1 MSTLR
6 VNNIQFNPDGN
17 TIISAVNTNNIVIT
31 VDGTEKLKV
40 AKEGVNFRGPI
51 SVNNTPI
58 FSGSGELIGL
68 PSSGT
73 SGNVLTSNG
82 TSWLSQAPSNTISD
96 PIFTGNIDANGSIR
110 YALTALSG
118 NTVNCAQG
126 NFFQRTANGAAS
138 WFINN
143 VPSGRAYTMVLE
155 LTNGGTGAQTWF
167 ANTRWAGGTAPTL
180 TASGVDV
187 LAFITDDAGVNWRG
201 VALMTD
207 SK

>member
-31 VDGTEKLKV
+31 VDGTEKLKEH
-40 AKEGVNFRGPI
+40 KDGFIFRGPVSI
-51 SVNNTPI
+51 NSTPI
-58 FSGSGELIGL
+58 FDGSGSLVVSL
-68 PSSGT
+68 SNSTLASP
-73 SGNVLTSNG
+73 NLT
-82 TSWLSQAPSNTISD
+82 NT
-96 PIFTGNIDANGSIR
+96 IDANGSIR
-110 YALTALSG
+110 YALTALTG

-138 WFINN
+138 WFTNN
-143 VPSGRAYTMVLE
+143 IPSNRAYTMILE
-155 LTNGGTGAQTWF
+155 LTNGGTGTQTWF

-187 LAFITDDAGVNWRG
+187 LAFITDDAGANWRG